1 MSTSNTQNL
10 YTLQDEIASYV
21 HYTSQQR
28 NLTNTK
34 ISSLEKMHRDVV
46 EENMRL
52 RQKVKELQSRQE
64 KMIVLFLQVQPVHI
78 DSCFLVSMKTVANC
92 G

>member
-28 NLTNTK
+28 KLTNTK

-52 RQKVKELQSRQE
+52 RQKVKELQSCEE
-64 KMIVLFLQVQPVHI
+64 KMIYDINYLK
-78 DSCFLVSMKTVANC
+78 KTLRQSFTNAIVD
-92 G
+92 

>member
-10 YTLQDEIASYV
+10 YTLQDEIACYV

-46 EENMRL
+46 EDNMRL
-52 RQKVKELQSRQE
+52 RQKVKELQSLEE
-64 KMIVLFLQVQPVHI
+64 KMIYDINYLK
-78 DSCFLVSMKTVANC
+78 KTLGQTFTNAIVD
-92 G
+92 